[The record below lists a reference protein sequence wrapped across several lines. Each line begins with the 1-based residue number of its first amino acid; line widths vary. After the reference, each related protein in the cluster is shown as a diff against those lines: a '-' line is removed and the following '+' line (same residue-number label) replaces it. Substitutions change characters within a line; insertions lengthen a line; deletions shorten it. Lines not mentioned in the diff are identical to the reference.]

1 VSTTTHLSFDEFR
14 MFLSETLGVAAAA
27 LDPDASFIGD
37 LAVDSLKLVELMLQL
52 ELQLGIDVPMDAAW
66 EIQTVG
72 DAYDH
77 YVDQTKGLAEAPSLG

>member
-1 VSTTTHLSFDEFR
+1 MSTTTHLSFDEFR
-14 MFLSETLGVAAAA
+14 MFLSETLGVAAVA
-27 LDPDASFIGD
+27 LDRDASFIGD

-77 YVDQTKGLAEAPSLG
+77 YVHQTKGLAEGLSLG